1 MHFRRIV
8 PSKKFLKKKIGDLP
22 GAEGTEYLLFI
33 SLVIMKRRI
42 SSHVTKLRK
51 VEERSAQF
59 QHVSLSL
66 LRRAEEENKME
77 GKRTQ

>member
-22 GAEGTEYLLFI
+22 GAEGTKYLLFI

>member
-77 GKRTQ
+77 GKRIQ

>member
-1 MHFRRIV
+1 M
-8 PSKKFLKKKIGDLP
+8 GDLP

-33 SLVIMKRRI
+33 FLVIMKRRRI

-59 QHVSLSL
+59 QHVTLSL